1 MGNSPIIISPLDFA
15 REERQ
20 IKGQVAVADLLR
32 LADMLADQSGVIT
45 WSLSGEHVQGLAHG
59 VSQGR
64 RRYLN
69 LSVSGELQ
77 LQCQR
82 CLAGLAFSVEVASR
96 LELIPP
102 GQPWPE
108 DELEDDSCDAIEA
121 PAEMDVLSLVE
132 EEILLALPPA
142 PRHEVCAPPGVR
154 HEAGEQAQAEPKKP
168 SPFAV
173 LAGLKRHDS

>member
-1 MGNSPIIISPLDFA
+1 MGIKPINISPLDFA

-20 IKGQVAVADLLR
+20 IEGQVAVSDLLR
-32 LADMLADQSGVIT
+32 LADLLADQKGEIA
-45 WSLSGEHVQGLAHG
+45 WSLSGEHVQGLG
-59 VSQGR
+59 LGR
-64 RRYLN
+64 RRFLN
-69 LSVSGELQ
+69 LTVTGELQ

-82 CLAGLAFSVEVASR
+82 CLAGLSFSLDVVSR

-102 GQPWPE
+102 GQPLPE

-142 PRHEVCAPPGVR
+142 PRHEICAVPGTPGP
-154 HEAGEQAQAEPKKP
+154 EAEENVAEAKKP

-173 LAGLKRHDS
+173 LAGLKRNAH